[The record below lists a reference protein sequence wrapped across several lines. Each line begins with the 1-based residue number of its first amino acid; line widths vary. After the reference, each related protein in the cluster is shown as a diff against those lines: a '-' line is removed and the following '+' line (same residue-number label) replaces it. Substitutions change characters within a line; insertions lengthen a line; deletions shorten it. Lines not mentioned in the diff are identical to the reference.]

1 MGQSFTNEIFENGI
15 IRERTYDEF
24 VDYCDNNKNFPTEE
38 D

>member
-24 VDYCDNNKNFPTEE
+24 VDYCDNNEKFPTEE